1 MSQTNSNTVAHISAP
16 SSLSSPPSNDQPIE
30 TTDKKDTKTE
40 NSNDPVIPWENEPQ
54 SVSIK
59 SFAGYDIKFN
69 GWVRKDIKEQR
80 KLQKA
85 REQEEG
91 EQLEI

>member
-1 MSQTNSNTVAHISAP
+1 MSQSNTNTHVSV
-16 SSLSSPPSNDQPIE
+16 SSPPSQDHQSME
-30 TTDKKDTKTE
+30 TTDKNDIK
-40 NSNDPVIPWENEPQ
+40 SNDPVIPWVNEPH

-80 KLQKA
+80 QVA
-85 REQEEG
+85 QEEE
-91 EQLEI
+91 EQIEI